1 MGARSI
7 ILTMKIIMLKKPK
20 KPTQYIV
27 VDKKSEYRWAE
38 DLVST
43 TNVLRPSWKC
53 VIIENTSMSDVFPAS
68 IVQQAVV
75 EPLKPVKTEES
86 DILKALEALM

>member
-1 MGARSI
+1 MHNGRGI

-27 VDKKSEYRWAE
+27 VDKKSEKWAE

-43 TNVLRPSWKC
+43 TNVLKPNWKC
-53 VIIENTSMSDVFPAS
+53 EMIESTAIEDGFPAS
-68 IVQQAVV
+68 VMHQAIV
-75 EPLKPVKTEES
+75 EPLRLTKNEE
-86 DILKALEALM
+86 IIRWIMA